1 MRCLSCG
8 ADGDLDVFIG
18 LVLFKEV
25 QHILDISKDERL
37 NEYTALRVFGLCAA
51 MDAYSFAIGDVADL
65 GHHLLES
72 WRPRFFEFVR
82 SGGDE
87 EIRVFKCSACERLIP
102 EVDREG
108 YRPPDRFALRGCS
121 CQIDCHGISF
131 YSDSRC
137 R

>member
-18 LVLFKEV
+18 LILFKEV
-25 QHILDISKDERL
+25 QHVLYIGKDERL
-37 NEYTALRVFGLCAA
+37 NENTSLRVFGLGAA
-51 MDAYSFAIGDVADL
+51 MYAYTLTIGYVADL
-65 GHHLLES
+65 RHHLLES
-72 WRPRFFEFVR
+72 WRPSFFEFVR

-121 CQIDCHGISF
+121 G
-131 YSDSRC
+131 
-137 R
+137 